1 MQLKVV
7 HMEEGKDPVAVS
19 RTGQTRA
26 LPQRLL
32 QLLLL
37 FLVLCST
44 FSVVSIYMIRYFG
57 VSSVVTSLRPTLLP
71 CNNEALTLEQW
82 IKFPTN
88 LMHKMSDEE
97 LFWRA
102 SFVPRVK
109 KYPFQRVPKIAFMF
123 LTKGPLPLAPL
134 WERRQIP
141 SQRKEILG
149 NIVGIRV
156 ASSQMIYYML
166 VRQLLHF
173 SMLSVKLDAI
183 SFAKLDS
190 SCLILA

>member
-32 QLLLL
+32 QLLVL

-57 VSSVVTSLRPTLLP
+57 VNSVVTSVRPTLLP
-71 CNNEALTLEQW
+71 CNNEALSIEQW
-82 IKFPTN
+82 IKPPSN

-97 LFWRA
+97 LFWSA

-134 WERRQIP
+134 WERFFKGHEGRYSIYIHALPSFESNFTSSSVFYKRRIP
-141 SQRKEILG
+141 SQ
-149 NIVGIRV
+149 VCV
-156 ASSQMIYYML
+156 
-166 VRQLLHF
+166 
-173 SMLSVKLDAI
+173 VKLC
-183 SFAKLDS
+183 FCEFLY
-190 SCLILA
+190 LLTLG